1 MSSVLLNPEKAV
13 PIKNKNKLLQMEYN
27 KSKIIERSR
36 KTALKSFAASEEKN
50 VKQNTLRK
58 KR

>member
-1 MSSVLLNPEKAV
+1 
-13 PIKNKNKLLQMEYN
+13 MEYN